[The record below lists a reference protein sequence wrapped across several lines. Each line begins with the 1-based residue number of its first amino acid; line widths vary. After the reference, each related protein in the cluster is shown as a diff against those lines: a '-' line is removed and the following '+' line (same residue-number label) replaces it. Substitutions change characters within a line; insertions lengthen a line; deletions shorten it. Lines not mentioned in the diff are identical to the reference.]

1 MKAGHERPEP
11 MAARART
18 FTSLYDNAYLVL
30 AAAALFWAGN
40 VIASRIAVGDVSPMV
55 LTTFRWGVALAILLV
70 VARGP
75 VKRDWPLLKGRW
87 GYLAFMGTLGF
98 TAFNAFY
105 YVAAHFT
112 SAVNI
117 GIIQGGIPGL
127 VFLIAYFARGTRAG
141 WAQLFGMGVTLVGVA
156 VVATRGDVA
165 AIATLGF
172 NLGDILMLGAC
183 LAYAI
188 YTVFLPDRPKVNGLT
203 FFAGLAVTGFL
214 SSLPLLAA
222 EVALGAFQAP
232 TAVGWATVAYCG
244 VFPSVLSQI
253 FFVRGVELIGPG
265 RAGLFVNLIPVFAA
279 VLAVGILGEP
289 FHAYHGV
296 ALALVLGGILTAE
309 RAGRARAAAAS

>member
-1 MKAGHERPEP
+1 
-11 MAARART
+11 MAARARL
-18 FTSLYDNAYLVL
+18 TSFYDNAYVVL
-30 AAAALFWAGN
+30 PAATLFWAGN

-55 LTTFRWGVALAILLV
+55 LTAFRWGVALVILAA

-75 VKRDWPLLKGRW
+75 VTRDWALLKGRW
-87 GYLAFMGTLGF
+87 GYLAVMGTLGF

-105 YVAAHFT
+105 YVAAHYT

-127 VFLIAYFARGTRAG
+127 VFLIAYLARGTKAG
-141 WAQLFGMGVTLVGVA
+141 RAQLFGMMVTLLGVA

-172 NLGDILMLGAC
+172 NIGDILMLGAC
-183 LAYAI
+183 VSYAI

-214 SSLPLLAA
+214 STLPLLAA
-222 EVALGAFQAP
+222 EIALGEFQAP
-232 TAVGWATVAYCG
+232 TAVGWATIAYCG

-265 RAGLFVNLIPVFAA
+265 RAGVFVNLIPVFAA
-279 VLAVGILGEP
+279 VLAVGVLGEP
-289 FHAYHGV
+289 FHAYHGA
-296 ALALVLGGILTAE
+296 ALALVLGGILFAE
-309 RAGRARAAAAS
+309 RASRARAAAAP